1 MRVAILLL
9 AFLSPGV
16 PLAAAPAEALLD
28 DFEDLAAWSVVASDE
43 VKASIRP
50 APGARG
56 AALCLDFDFGKVSG
70 YAVARRALRL
80 EYPGSFEF
88 TFDVRGEAA
97 PNALQF
103 KLVDASGE
111 NVWWAQKPD
120 FRFPH
125 EWQPMRIRKRDIAF
139 AWGPTTEHMLER
151 SAALELV
158 VASGR
163 GGGKG
168 SVCFDRLEM
177 HELPTPHGGA
187 IVAKASASSTEAGSQ
202 PSFAVDG
209 SVATAWRSDPASGAE
224 QTLSLDLGESREF
237 GGLVLRW
244 VPGLHASRYTIEI
257 SEDGAQWQAVREV
270 TAGKGGPDPILLTDS
285 QARYLRVAMLD
296 GPSQAYALAEIEI
309 RDLAFGTSSNA
320 FFEALAREAPRGR
333 YPRGFSG

>member
-80 EYPGSFEF
+80 EYPGNFEF

-151 SAALELV
+151 SAALEFV

-257 SEDGAQWQAVREV
+257 SEDGAQWQAVHEV
-270 TAGKGGPDPILLTDS
+270 TAGKVDCHRRSTVVPLL
-285 QARYLRVAMLD
+285 R
-296 GPSQAYALAEIEI
+296 
-309 RDLAFGTSSNA
+309 
-320 FFEALAREAPRGR
+320 
-333 YPRGFSG
+333 